1 MDDLNKKIA
10 LQMQRVADTE
20 FEVLAPF
27 MQVGSYTANQV
38 FEHFETIQINNEREM
53 RSELCKAKK
62 PNGKEYDRNDID
74 DYCRE
79 HFRETLTSE
88 CMEDVTIQVDS
99 FKCCTPRYLLFKIL
113 HKFEKLAGIVTK
125 NRKKFIRQADS
136 GKQAD
141 ISFQVEITKDMMCM
155 GKMVSGDGLGKITER
170 VALDYERGYVVA
182 SDGHIM
188 HVMKADFKSVYVKDG
203 LRKDAVAISVPIFKQ
218 CQGNLAV
225 EVQVMN
231 DFHNKYI
238 YTAEDGGYHEEDA
251 AGKYPWWWQC
261 HPKELFVNGRV
272 TLSKDGV
279 KQLLKFA
286 KQAEKNG
293 IGGQM
298 CFQGG
303 CRQLAVS
310 YRNYADNLDE
320 ITQEIIIPTENEI
333 PSFTIGLNAK
343 LVQLL
348 YGWNGTMWVTDSS
361 KMVILDKDEPTDYFI
376 LMPTMLPDDMYGKNE
391 INGTKVA
398 FESRHQY
405 YKNQPQ
411 RQQTKTKKKQTKT
424 ENHNSK
430 NQIFMAAERYEGTDA
445 FYSLEQIENGEFRV
459 KGNHDSDL
467 VLFLRTAAHYIRRQG
482 QTMQSEFCAYCS
494 KQMEGK
500 DWRSL
505 VPMEELALAE
515 MFEGFLASKGI
526 DDIPDVEFEDV
537 IEEAEEEPQG
547 RATIDIEPIE
557 EDAEEVIAVEIVEVE
572 EVEEPD
578 EPEEV
583 EEPQSYV
590 FCITGT
596 LNKSRKFYQEQIE
609 MRGWRL
615 ASKMSTSVDILVY
628 GESKDE
634 QASIKIKQAMK
645 YGTKAISAEDFYQ
658 MLAEH
663 PVEVE
668 EIIEKA
674 AEVAVKPMAIEREIV
689 PTLELETTDGV
700 LIIAGESYFRK
711 LYDEE
716 NGCFRSE
723 AAEAK
728 FNEIDAFIADRLIL
742 AEVLDYAAITDAV
755 CEFMEAV
762 EQAS

>member
-1 MDDLNKKIA
+1 MDDLNYRIA
-10 LQMQRVADTE
+10 LRMQEMSEDVWQSI
-20 FEVLAPF
+20 APLLPY
-27 MQVGSYTANQV
+27 GSYTASEV
-38 FEHFETIQINNEREM
+38 YDYFSKDYRGRE
-53 RSELCKAKK
+53 K
-62 PNGKEYDRNDID
+62 
-74 DYCRE
+74 
-79 HFRETLTSE
+79 
-88 CMEDVTIQVDS
+88 S
-99 FKCCTPRYLLFKIL
+99 FKDIMDGLDKVCHQEITINVENFKCSAPRYLFFKIL
-113 HKFEKLAGIVTK
+113 HKFEQMAGIK
-125 NRKKFIRQADS
+125 AKDRKKFIREANMNKEADVFF
-136 GKQAD
+136 
-141 ISFQVEITKDMMCM
+141 IVEITKPMMALTKVLP
-155 GKMVSGDGLGKITER
+155 GKKEPREQMKRI
-170 VALDYERGYVVA
+170 ALDFDKGFVVA
-182 SDGHIM
+182 CDGCM
-188 HVMKADFKSVYVKDG
+188 MS
-203 LRKDAVAISVPIFKQ
+203 
-218 CQGNLAV
+218 
-225 EVQVMN
+225 VMN
-231 DFHNKYI
+231 AVFRQKEIKEGAKLEPVLLSPDTFKHCEGNTMVTMSEINGCPHKYRVL
-238 YTAEDGGYHEEDA
+238 TQGGAYYEEDT
-251 AGKYPWWWQC
+251 
-261 HPKELFVNGRV
+261 VGRYV
-272 TLSKDGV
+272 AWRSVVPNEYFRSGRITLSKDGM

-286 KQAEKNG
+286 KLAEKN
-293 IGGQM
+293 
-298 CFQGG
+298 
-303 CRQLAVS
+303 A
-310 YRNYADNLDE
+310 DE
-320 ITQEIIIPTENEI
+320 IKGGRDLVLQTEGDELIAFYLTDGKMQTQ
-333 PSFTIGLNAK
+333 TI
-343 LVQLL
+343 QLGYEPAPITICL
-348 YGWNGTMWVTDSS
+348 DPKFFKYLHGWNGTMWISGYGRAVIFDCEDSANFHL
-361 KMVILDKDEPTDYFI
+361 V
-376 LMPTMLPDDMYGKNE
+376 MPRMLPDGIDVQEGL
-391 INGTKVA
+391 NGTKVS
-398 FESRHQY
+398 FEERHSEY
-405 YKNQPQ
+405 IQPQ
-411 RQQTKTKKKQTKT
+411 KQQTKTKKKQTKT

-526 DDIPDVEFEDV
+526 DDIPDVEFEDIV
-537 IEEAEEEPQG
+537 EEAEPEAEPQG

-755 CEFMEAV
+755 VAFMEAV